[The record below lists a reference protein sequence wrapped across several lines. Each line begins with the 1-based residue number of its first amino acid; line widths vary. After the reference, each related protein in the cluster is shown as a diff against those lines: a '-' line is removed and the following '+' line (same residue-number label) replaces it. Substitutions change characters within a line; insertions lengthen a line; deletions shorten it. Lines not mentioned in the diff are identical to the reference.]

1 MEEQEHLNEFKA
13 LATKIYEAFTSAYP
27 NSHASINRDQEVTY
41 PYITYDLNTNPNFSM
56 NQEQLIINVQIFD
69 SGKSYSGCYGVASKL
84 KKKFK
89 RLKIWDDHFHLR
101 FDVQRGASTF
111 MEIPTG
117 DPNIVRLEGT
127 IQAKIDWREED
138 GITNS

>member
-1 MEEQEHLNEFKA
+1 MEKLDEFKA
-13 LATKIYEAFTSAYP
+13 LATRVYQTFSSVFP
-27 NSHASINRDQEVTY
+27 NSHASVNRSERVTY
-41 PYITYDLNTNPNFSM
+41 PYITYDLNVNPATAM
-56 NQEQLIINVQIFD
+56 NQEQLVINVQIFD
-69 SGKSYSGCYGVASKL
+69 IGKSYSECYGVASIIKN
-84 KKKFK
+84 KFK

-101 FDVQRGASTF
+101 FDVQRGVSNF

-138 GITNS
+138 GITNG